1 MSTHSVKAKRR
12 HPDTEREHYEVAH
25 STFELSQKD
34 HTFALIAGEALTARD
49 RKPLFSGV
57 ITDHMAD
64 DLEVVAWRIRQ
75 LKLLQEGEREVSRDS
90 LIGIFTNL

>member
-12 HPDTEREHYEVAH
+12 HPDTDREHYEVGH
-25 STFELSQKD
+25 MTFELSKKD

-75 LKLLQEGEREVSRDS
+75 LKLLQEGKD
-90 LIGIFTNL
+90 GK

>member
-1 MSTHSVKAKRR
+1 MSTHTVKAKRR

-25 STFELSQKD
+25 VTFELSKKD

-75 LKLLQEGEREVSRDS
+75 LKLLQEGKD
-90 LIGIFTNL
+90 GK

>member
-25 STFELSQKD
+25 MTFELSKKD

-57 ITDHMAD
+57 ITEHMAEE
-64 DLEVVAWRIRQ
+64 LEVVAWRIRQ
-75 LKLLQEGEREVSRDS
+75 FKLLQEGKADEQAKKK
-90 LIGIFTNL
+90 N

>member
-1 MSTHSVKAKRR
+1 MSTHTVKAKRR

-25 STFELSQKD
+25 ITFELSKKD

-75 LKLLQEGEREVSRDS
+75 LKLLQEGKD
-90 LIGIFTNL
+90 GK

>member
-1 MSTHSVKAKRR
+1 VSTHTVKAKRR

-25 STFELSQKD
+25 ITFELSKKD

-75 LKLLQEGEREVSRDS
+75 LKLLQEGKD
-90 LIGIFTNL
+90 GK

>member
-1 MSTHSVKAKRR
+1 VSTHTVKAKRR
-12 HPDTEREHYEVAH
+12 HPDTDREHYEVAH
-25 STFELSQKD
+25 ITFELSKKD

-75 LKLLQEGEREVSRDS
+75 LKLLQEGKD
-90 LIGIFTNL
+90 GK

>member
-1 MSTHSVKAKRR
+1 MSTHTVKAKRR

-25 STFELSQKD
+25 MTFELSKKD
-34 HTFALIAGEALTARD
+34 HTFALIAGEALTAKD

-75 LKLLQEGEREVSRDS
+75 LKLLQEGKD
-90 LIGIFTNL
+90 GK

>member
-25 STFELSQKD
+25 MTFELSKKD

-49 RKPLFSGV
+49 RRPLFSGV
-57 ITDHMAD
+57 ITEHMAEE
-64 DLEVVAWRIRQ
+64 LEVVAWLIRQ
-75 LKLLQEGEREVSRDS
+75 FKLLQEGKADEQAKKK
-90 LIGIFTNL
+90 N

>member
-25 STFELSQKD
+25 MTFELSKKD

-49 RKPLFSGV
+49 RRPLFSGV
-57 ITDHMAD
+57 ITEHMAEE
-64 DLEVVAWRIRQ
+64 LEVVAWRIRQ
-75 LKLLQEGEREVSRDS
+75 FKLLQEGKADEQA
-90 LIGIFTNL
+90 NK

>member
-1 MSTHSVKAKRR
+1 VDKQGGGRAVSTHTVKAKRR

-25 STFELSQKD
+25 ITFELSKKD

-75 LKLLQEGEREVSRDS
+75 LKLLQEGKD
-90 LIGIFTNL
+90 GK

>member
-1 MSTHSVKAKRR
+1 MSTHTVKAKRR

-25 STFELSQKD
+25 MTFELSKKD

-75 LKLLQEGEREVSRDS
+75 LKLLQEGKD
-90 LIGIFTNL
+90 GK

>member
-1 MSTHSVKAKRR
+1 MSTHTVKAKRR
-12 HPDTEREHYEVAH
+12 HPDTDREHYEVAH
-25 STFELSQKD
+25 MTFELSKKD
-34 HTFALIAGEALTARD
+34 HTFALIAGEALTAKD

-75 LKLLQEGEREVSRDS
+75 LKLLQEGKD
-90 LIGIFTNL
+90 GK

>member
-12 HPDTEREHYEVAH
+12 HPDTDREHYEVAH
-25 STFELSQKD
+25 MTFELSKKD
-34 HTFALIAGEALTARD
+34 HTFALIAGEALTAKD

-57 ITDHMAD
+57 ITDHTAD

-75 LKLLQEGEREVSRDS
+75 LKLLQEGKD
-90 LIGIFTNL
+90 GK

>member
-25 STFELSQKD
+25 MTFELSKKD

-49 RKPLFSGV
+49 RKPLFSGI
-57 ITDHMAD
+57 ITEHMAEE
-64 DLEVVAWRIRQ
+64 LEVVAWRIRQ
-75 LKLLQEGEREVSRDS
+75 FKLLQEGKANEQAE
-90 LIGIFTNL
+90 G

>member
-25 STFELSQKD
+25 ITFELSKKD

-75 LKLLQEGEREVSRDS
+75 LKLLQEGKD
-90 LIGIFTNL
+90 GK

>member
-25 STFELSQKD
+25 ITFELSKKD

-57 ITDHMAD
+57 ITQNMAD

-75 LKLLQEGEREVSRDS
+75 LKLLQEGEREKS
-90 LIGIFTNL
+90 NE

>member
-25 STFELSQKD
+25 ITFELSKKD

-64 DLEVVAWRIRQ
+64 DLEVLAWRIRQ
-75 LKLLQEGEREVSRDS
+75 LKLLQEGKLNEQ
-90 LIGIFTNL
+90 

>member
-1 MSTHSVKAKRR
+1 MSTHTVKAKRR
-12 HPDTEREHYEVAH
+12 HPDTDREHYEVGH
-25 STFELSQKD
+25 MTFELSQKD

-75 LKLLQEGEREVSRDS
+75 LKLLQEGEREKSDE
-90 LIGIFTNL
+90 

>member
-1 MSTHSVKAKRR
+1 M
-12 HPDTEREHYEVAH
+12 
-25 STFELSQKD
+25 TFELSKKD

-57 ITDHMAD
+57 ITQNMAD

-75 LKLLQEGEREVSRDS
+75 LKLLQEGEREKSD
-90 LIGIFTNL
+90 G

>member
-1 MSTHSVKAKRR
+1 MSTHTVKAKRR

-25 STFELSQKD
+25 MTFELSKKD

-75 LKLLQEGEREVSRDS
+75 LKLLQEGKDDE
-90 LIGIFTNL
+90 

>member
-25 STFELSQKD
+25 MTFELSKKD

-49 RKPLFSGV
+49 RRPLFSGI
-57 ITDHMAD
+57 ITEHMAEE
-64 DLEVVAWRIRQ
+64 LEVVAWRIRQ
-75 LKLLQEGEREVSRDS
+75 FKLLQEGKADEQAKK
-90 LIGIFTNL
+90 

>member
-25 STFELSQKD
+25 MTFELSKKD

-75 LKLLQEGEREVSRDS
+75 LKLLQEGKDDE
-90 LIGIFTNL
+90 